1 MQNQNLNG
9 QSIVFC
15 LHLVMK
21 MLMIMILTVLFLLS
35 KIENNI
41 SLLQLYQQET
51 IKSYENFLSNNLK
64 DHFIGINIKQKVRT
78 KKQQININIFSNQN
92 LLEAIDYLFQFIRMK
107 IMPLKDLKLK
117 DIIYQKELLIII
129 MSSSIEKT
137 FMIN

>member
-21 MLMIMILTVLFLLS
+21 MLMVMILTVLFLLS

>member
-15 LHLVMK
+15 LHLAMK
-21 MLMIMILTVLFLLS
+21 MLMVMILTVLFLLS

-78 KKQQININIFSNQN
+78 KKQINIDIFSNQN
-92 LLEAIDYLFQFIRMK
+92 FLEAIDYLFQFIRMK